1 MDEEPVLRTAEF
13 ADINV
18 MALFRRLMF
27 AEMDEQEQLGYD
39 PVELGLMEAVIRE
52 HLRAH
57 LGEDVRGWVITVA
70 GRIVAAAAVSV
81 LPTVPAPGRL
91 DMRWALLHNVYVL
104 PEFRRRGLAR
114 RLVETA
120 RDWCKAEGFTR
131 LSLNASQAG
140 RPLYEAMGF
149 HPTNQMSLDLR

>member
-1 MDEEPVLRTAEF
+1 MEEEPVLRTAEF
-13 ADINV
+13 ADVNV

-27 AEMDEQEQLGYD
+27 AEMDEHEQLGYD
-39 PVELGLMEAVIRE
+39 PVELGLMEAVFRE

-81 LPTVPAPGRL
+81 LPIVPAPGRL

-114 RLVETA
+114 QLVETA

-131 LSLNASQAG
+131 MSLNASQAG